1 MPRSD
6 YEDSIS
12 ESGNWNMRQ
21 SYSELLFN
29 IIQEAYYYEKMAE
42 FGVDNDPRQIMMG
55 IPALPREEVKIEGLR
70 KFIFC
75 IYQLIMKSKFAVT
88 KKEDKSLLLQY
99 EITLNKMKPMI
110 DTLYKINYNNVTKLK
125 KVMLNEK
132 SFSTFLQRCSE
143 LLSKIEEP
151 LNRAELIFS
160 PKDSHDP
167 YALKKHL
174 IERMDFK
181 G

>member
-1 MPRSD
+1 MGRSD

-29 IIQEAYYYEKMAE
+29 IIQEAYYHEKVAE
-42 FGVDNDPRQIMMG
+42 FGVIDDPRAMMMG
-55 IPALPREEVKIEGLR
+55 QAPQPREEVKIEGLR
-70 KFIFC
+70 KFVFC

-88 KKEDKSLLLQY
+88 KNEDRLLLGKY
-99 EITLNKMKPMI
+99 EETINKMKPMI
-110 DTLYKINYNNVTKLK
+110 DSLYKSSYNNVTKIRKLTI
-125 KVMLNEK
+125 NEK
-132 SFSTFLQRCSE
+132 AFSTFLQKCTE

-160 PKDSHDP
+160 PKDVHDP
-167 YALKKHL
+167 YAYKEHLKK
-174 IERMDFK
+174 RMLEK